1 MPDQN
6 PDPELKAIEQVIQ
19 ALGSLQQDA
28 RERVVNY
35 VFQRLGLSAPNAF
48 SVPPFEQL
56 PQASE
61 VTPTP
66 VVAAQHGG
74 VHDIR
79 TFKKSKGPKSDNEMA
94 AVVAYYLKHLAPA
107 DEKKDAIGRDDVEKY
122 FVQADFPLPKQ
133 PQFTL
138 TNAKNAG
145 YFDRAGTGLYRLNPV
160 GHNLVA
166 HGMGKTA
173 GDTPKERGKR
183 EKKKKAHA
191 SKPRNSSR
199 KK

>member
-1 MPDQN
+1 MSDQN

-35 VFQRLGLSAPNAF
+35 VFQRLGFSTPNAF
-48 SVPPFEQL
+48 APPSFEQIPPAPAATL
-56 PQASE
+56 PSGDTAHHS
-61 VTPTP
+61 
-66 VVAAQHGG
+66 G

-79 TFKKSKGPKSDNEMA
+79 TFRKSKNPRSDNEMA
-94 AVVAYYLKHLAPA
+94 AVVAYYLKHLA
-107 DEKKDAIGRDDVEKY
+107 DEKKDAIGRDDIEKY

-166 HGMGKTA
+166 HGLGQAA
-173 GDTPKERGKR
+173 GDSPRERGTR
-183 EKKKKAHA
+183 TKANKGHGK
-191 SKPRNSSR
+191 KPRKPGR
-199 KK
+199 KA